1 MWENSDVIAFC
12 IYIPR
17 NTQIHRNRHL
27 YLGTGNKNHFSI
39 LGITTFL
46 ALIIANGYEH
56 HTKMLLLLPFQFS
69 HSVMSN
75 SWQPHGLQHSS
86 LPCPSPTPRA
96 CSNSCPSSHWCHP
109 TISSSVVPFS
119 SCLQWLFQWVSYS
132 HQVARVLELQL
143 QLQTFQWIFKTDFL

>member
-1 MWENSDVIAFC
+1 MFRQKTPWDLTRLAHQVCLHDLVMGGISRAGSRQAIWETIGLGKRTRKKHKLSPSLQFISVAQSC
-12 IYIPR
+12 LTLRP
-17 NTQIHRNRHL
+17 HR
-27 YLGTGNKNHFSI
+27 
-39 LGITTFL
+39 
-46 ALIIANGYEH
+46 
-56 HTKMLLLLPFQFS
+56 
-69 HSVMSN
+69 V
-75 SWQPHGLQHSS
+75 QHAR